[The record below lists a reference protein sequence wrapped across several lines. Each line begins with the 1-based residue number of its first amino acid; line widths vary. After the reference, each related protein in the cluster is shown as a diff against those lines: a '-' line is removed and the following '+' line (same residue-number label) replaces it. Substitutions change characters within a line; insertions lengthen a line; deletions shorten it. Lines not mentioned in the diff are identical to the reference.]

1 MRALIQQIVQ
11 AELEEYAQ
19 QLSLQEKDITEL
31 NRRLNNMIRVGKV
44 SAWRDDHQ
52 RIKVKFGD
60 NETPWVK
67 WFSECAGDVAE
78 YRLPSIGE
86 QAVLLNVGGGDNSTT
101 SIALIGIP
109 SDQFPLPTDN
119 PDEILRVYPDGTRVC
134 YDKTVVLRAYGSGDD
149 PVIKMI
155 TGVGDT
161 KSIAYGFSV
170 STKALIAVVG
180 CTIDTMSLDVNASV
194 AWGSYGGFASRGS
207 GEGQVGNME
216 IVLSKCKIRLRDH
229 QLSAHYNRVD
239 YSMRDVVVEH
249 VGSFTSLVGRETGI
263 ASTFY
268 VAISSLTITDGS
280 KNIADLFYGISSD
293 NSLVNFSLV

>member
-1 MRALIQQIVQ
+1 MPKNRMNTRNWRMRALIQQIVQ

-19 QLSLQEKDITEL
+19 QLSQQEKDITEL

-134 YDKTVVLRAYGSGDD
+134 YDK
-149 PVIKMI
+149 K
-155 TGVGDT
+155 
-161 KSIAYGFSV
+161 KH
-170 STKALIAVVG
+170 K
-180 CTIDTMSLDVNASV
+180 LDVRVAGDANIQVDKDANVNVGGKTSVTSGGNATV
-194 AWGSYGGFASRGS
+194 DAPKILLNGGMGVVTGAHKCMVTGLPH
-207 GEGQVGNME
+207 GDC
-216 IVLSKCKIRLRDH
+216 SK
-229 QLSAHYNRVD
+229 
-239 YSMRDVVVEH
+239 VVMA
-249 VGSFTSLVGRETGI
+249 G
-263 ASTFY
+263 A
-268 VAISSLTITDGS
+268 
-280 KNIADLFYGISSD
+280 
-293 NSLVNFSLV
+293 